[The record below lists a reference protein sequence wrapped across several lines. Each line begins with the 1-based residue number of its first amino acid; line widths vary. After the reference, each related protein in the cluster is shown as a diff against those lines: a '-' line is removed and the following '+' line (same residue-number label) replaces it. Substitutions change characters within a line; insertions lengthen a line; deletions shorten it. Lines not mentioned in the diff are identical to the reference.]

1 MRNILLNSGIAAILA
16 CERGMIPPT
25 LNLEEVDEEFL
36 SSVDHVAGEPRLWK
50 NDVRIALNNSFG
62 FGGTNACLCLGNY
75 VE

>member
-1 MRNILLNSGIAAILA
+1 MFHSGIAAILA

-25 LNLEEVDEEFL
+25 LNLEEVDEEFV
-36 SSVDHVAGEPRLWK
+36 SSVDHVVGEPRLWK
-50 NDVRIALNNSFG
+50 DDVRIALNNSFG